1 MQATPNPHP
10 QPGLCPSPPTCCPR
24 RGEGWGRVLAFPAQ
38 RRPSLCV
45 SWLLLR
51 SWLPFRHVGDGWG
64 EGQAFQTSGDDQC
77 LVQLRPLWKENY
89 RDGRQDDTPPS
100 QEISCLRRADSGG
113 RILTFLCALGH
124 LWLWFP
130 DRTARSAVLGD
141 GLVQELP
148 KGGDPC
154 LFRAL
159 PSPSWQMAPF
169 FFLKMY
175 LFFGCTGSSLLRR
188 LSLKAL
194 RLSLVVARGGGY
206 SFFALHQLLGCSGF
220 SRCKAQA
227 PSSQASVVVVCRLS
241 SGGSR
246 GIKLRLSRCGP
257 QASLLWGRGEPPRP
271 EMEPVSP
278 WISRWVSHLLYHQE
292 SVAPFLPGV
301 DFSSVY
307 SWWPNGRGWNSAPYL
322 SRSEAED
329 LHWLHG
335 CRCLGKGLSEEGQ
348 GSSENSCFFLSGFKP
363 STRERGSLL
372 KWHTPLPSTENRSV
386 WTLSSGMDTF
396 VWQWSAISVDFCYQ

>member
-1 MQATPNPHP
+1 
-10 QPGLCPSPPTCCPR
+10 
-24 RGEGWGRVLAFPAQ
+24 
-38 RRPSLCV
+38 
-45 SWLLLR
+45 
-51 SWLPFRHVGDGWG
+51 
-64 EGQAFQTSGDDQC
+64 
-77 LVQLRPLWKENY
+77 
-89 RDGRQDDTPPS
+89 
-100 QEISCLRRADSGG
+100 
-113 RILTFLCALGH
+113 
-124 LWLWFP
+124 
-130 DRTARSAVLGD
+130 
-141 GLVQELP
+141 
-148 KGGDPC
+148 
-154 LFRAL
+154 
-159 PSPSWQMAPF
+159 MAPF

-227 PSSQASVVVVCRLS
+227 PSSRASVVVVCRLS

-329 LHWLHG
+329 LH
-335 CRCLGKGLSEEGQ
+335 
-348 GSSENSCFFLSGFKP
+348 
-363 STRERGSLL
+363 
-372 KWHTPLPSTENRSV
+372 
-386 WTLSSGMDTF
+386 
-396 VWQWSAISVDFCYQ
+396 